1 MAAYYLLQRVWGRS
15 HLSLVEK
22 IDTYLG
28 LIPPKVGPLIIC
40 DNQSSQQKK
49 GRLTSKSTAT
59 APVLC
64 TEIDAISVIFSGSSL
79 FEFDFYFVREGD
91 ETDNFTQYHLF
102 HFTFSEYFKVA
113 LGITKDKEAKNRKGG
128 AHLGFFFI
136 SLLRLGVLTAL
147 Q

>member
-1 MAAYYLLQRVWGRS
+1 MDSIPGQFLDEEGMIKFVECFG
-15 HLSLVEK
+15 LV
-22 IDTYLG
+22 
-28 LIPPKVGPLIIC
+28 
-40 DNQSSQQKK
+40 Q
-49 GRLTSKSTAT
+49 
-59 APVLC
+59 
-64 TEIDAISVIFSGSSL
+64 IDAISVIFSGSSL